1 MESRASSSCSLLA
14 VWAPPWWSPCAFRWH
29 RMAAISTRCRWTR
42 TRRRC
47 TGGADEQ
54 FEGNSTNS
62 RARSVRFSP
71 VPGRRARL
79 RSMAD
84 STGPRCQHGMAATEE
99 RRVGRAGVWC
109 DVLTLPMCTESH
121 TLTLHRLPLRRR
133 YAARWRKILR
143 HVPPR
148 SALRLLSSQASSP
161 QQHSSPSALSGS
173 FATSCVPSSRLGTR

>member
-1 MESRASSSCSLLA
+1 MPAAQPERPARSDAMRSGLRLLHGKPCLLLLLA
-14 VWAPPWWSPCAFRWH
+14 VWAPPWWSPCAFRWY

-71 VPGRRARL
+71 GPGRRARL

-84 STGPRCQHGMAATEE
+84 STWPRCQHGMAATEE

-109 DVLTLPMCTESH
+109 DVLTLTMCTEPYTNTSPL
-121 TLTLHRLPLRRR
+121 TLTAQIRRAGGR
-133 YAARWRKILR
+133 Y
-143 HVPPR
+143 
-148 SALRLLSSQASSP
+148 
-161 QQHSSPSALSGS
+161 
-173 FATSCVPSSRLGTR
+173 FAMCRRDRRCGC